1 MAFAA
6 QAIPIDE
13 PYLADSRELIDVPA
27 PLPGVCTM
35 GGVARTDG
43 QGLENVALRPGV
55 TPRASS
61 SLHIAPHRIENLND
75 GANGN
80 PHSWILGEK
89 TGWVQL
95 EFGQAVHICRIGFA
109 SDVQGRYTDRAI
121 TAFDLQ
127 VPDGEGWRTIYS
139 YAGEPVIGYRRF
151 SFPPVRTVILR
162 LVIRDSIRSQPRIDE
177 LEVFG
182 SDTPITAEQAAPA
195 PDPDAPTTNRL
206 ERAALGEELAWLKQE
221 GWADIERTQRHGHG
235 YPEAIV
241 PERQEIDI
249 LPLPDLPSV
258 PALDGCGTDTVWRA
272 CSRGVAR
279 VGRITDWA
287 SSPLVE
293 QSVEAGVSGGRL
305 YAAIEG
311 KRFFSANLSVV
322 GVPGTA
328 VRGLLAHG
336 ESGLVFTR
344 LDVKNARPE
353 PVKGVFNAERG
364 RVEFSLPLSALP
376 EAAQKGVADA
386 GRRTADGRCASV
398 RRGGPYGRKA

>member
-1 MAFAA
+1 MSRKKARSGFLTVARVAVFAGVLSIALAA

-27 PLPGVCTM
+27 PLPGLCTM

-95 EFGQAVHICRIGFA
+95 EFGRAVYVCRIGFA

-151 SFPPVRTVILR
+151 SFPPVRTVI
-162 LVIRDSIRSQPRIDE
+162 
-177 LEVFG
+177 
-182 SDTPITAEQAAPA
+182 
-195 PDPDAPTTNRL
+195 
-206 ERAALGEELAWLKQE
+206 
-221 GWADIERTQRHGHG
+221 
-235 YPEAIV
+235 
-241 PERQEIDI
+241 
-249 LPLPDLPSV
+249 
-258 PALDGCGTDTVWRA
+258 
-272 CSRGVAR
+272 
-279 VGRITDWA
+279 
-287 SSPLVE
+287 
-293 QSVEAGVSGGRL
+293 
-305 YAAIEG
+305 
-311 KRFFSANLSVV
+311 
-322 GVPGTA
+322 
-328 VRGLLAHG
+328 
-336 ESGLVFTR
+336 
-344 LDVKNARPE
+344 
-353 PVKGVFNAERG
+353 
-364 RVEFSLPLSALP
+364 
-376 EAAQKGVADA
+376 
-386 GRRTADGRCASV
+386 
-398 RRGGPYGRKA
+398 